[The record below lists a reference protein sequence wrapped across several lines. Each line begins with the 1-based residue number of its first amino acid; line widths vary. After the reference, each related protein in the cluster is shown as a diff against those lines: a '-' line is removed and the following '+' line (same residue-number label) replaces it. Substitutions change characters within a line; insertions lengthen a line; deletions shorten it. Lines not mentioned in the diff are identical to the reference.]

1 MNHATLSLSV
11 RTVHTPLL
19 AAATAL
25 VLLIAGPARPSAQSY
40 QINVLA
46 NFNGTNSAFP
56 EAGLITSGNGTFYG
70 TTEGSGT
77 GGDFG
82 SIFKW
87 SASGGL
93 QTLATFPLYSN
104 GQAVLEPYGPLVPD
118 GHGGFYCFACK
129 FWATEVV
136 YLCDYSPSG
145 GIQLLAVWDSAV
157 PSDLISNGKGGVYG
171 TTMYNSLYIPIAGN
185 AQGSIFEYSPSSGFQ
200 TLATFNGT
208 DGEYPQGIAAD
219 GNGDLF
225 GTTQCGGIGYT
236 GTPGTGG
243 GTIFEL
249 VPASSVP
256 EPPAGVFVI
265 AMGGALTLARTHRLR
280 RRLEHGRRLSGRGDQ
295 L

>member
-1 MNHATLSLSV
+1 
-11 RTVHTPLL
+11 
-19 AAATAL
+19 
-25 VLLIAGPARPSAQSY
+25 
-40 QINVLA
+40 
-46 NFNGTNSAFP
+46 
-56 EAGLITSGNGTFYG
+56 
-70 TTEGSGT
+70 
-77 GGDFG
+77 
-82 SIFKW
+82 
-87 SASGGL
+87 
-93 QTLATFPLYSN
+93 
-104 GQAVLEPYGPLVPD
+104 
-118 GHGGFYCFACK
+118 
-129 FWATEVV
+129 
-136 YLCDYSPSG
+136 
-145 GIQLLAVWDSAV
+145 
-157 PSDLISNGKGGVYG
+157 VYG